1 MLGVALVLL
10 GVLWL
15 LGEVIGLGRLP
26 GDIVIRGER
35 FTFYFPLA
43 TCNMGKGICIVLL
56 RLARLIV
63 ALRYRVR
70 VHGWDQVRGLKG
82 PVLLLPNHPGYIE
95 PVLVLATFYDGYRP
109 RPVLYEGF
117 FPRPVL
123 RLLVKLLGA
132 VLIPDLD
139 HPNHQAHRR
148 AEQAL
153 AEIVAGLRRGENF
166 ILWPAGRVQR
176 DGVERLGANRA
187 LTDVLRAVPEAAV
200 VLVRTRGMWGS
211 RSTYAW
217 TGKRP
222 QLLRSAVIGLLWLLL
237 NLVFFMPRRRLE
249 VTVEKLDRH
258 QLPGLERDKVNRW
271 FEAWYNAGGPEQPTY
286 VPYHFLV
293 GPRTHSFPPVSAPEV
308 GEIRPDQIH
317 PENRAVVA
325 EMLADRLGR
334 PLAADELHPE
344 MRLEELGLD
353 SLQRMD
359 LALAVE
365 QRFGFSAESAPATV
379 GQLLALAHG
388 LVEKGPPRP
397 APPEWFRPR
406 SVQRPLQ
413 ILGETIPDAFV
424 ARALTS
430 PHDVAAADDV
440 SGVVSYERLLVGA
453 LLLARR
459 FAALPAA
466 NVGLLLPASVA
477 CDMVLLG
484 LYLAG
489 KLPVLLNWTTGPANL
504 AHAARL
510 TSLTHVITSRRL
522 RDRLGIAIEGVQF
535 LDVEDLSAQTSW
547 FERLCTLLKV
557 RFLPHRVRGQVP
569 RVAGDAPAVTL
580 FTSGSEKAPKAVPL
594 THRNILS
601 NQRSAL
607 EALAVTACDAVVG
620 FLPMFHSFGFTVTG
634 LLPLLVGVRVVRHPD
649 PTDGAGLAR
658 KVGAYRPTLL
668 AGTPAFIDHLFER
681 ARPGELDSL
690 RLIIVG
696 ADKCPPA
703 LFTKAQ
709 RVVPQAHLLEGYGV
723 TECSPVVATNLPE
736 ANRPGSVGRPLPGVE
751 VHVTDLETGNVLP
764 PGKMGMLLVS
774 GPSVFPGYLGEEH
787 SPFVEQDGKRWY
799 VTGDLAEMD
808 QDGFIY
814 FRGRVKR
821 FLKAGGEMI
830 SLPALEE
837 PFSRLYPATEDGPR
851 VAVEGVETEG
861 GRRIVLFT
869 TESITLKE
877 ANAYLQKEGF
887 YGVMRLD
894 EVRRMENIPVLGTGK
909 TDYRRLRAILAEET
923 AATV

>member
-1 MLGVALVLL
+1 MDVARTLILLGVALVLL

-15 LGEVIGLGRLP
+15 LGEAIGLGRLP

-139 HPNHQAHRR
+139 HPSHQARRR

-406 SVQRPLQ
+406 SVQGPLQ

-424 ARALTS
+424 ARADLPARRGCRRRRVRCGFLRTPARGRPVAGAPVRRAARGKRRPAAARVGGLRHGVARAVPGGQAAGTAQLDDRPRQPCPRRTADQ
-430 PHDVAAADDV
+430 PHARDHVAAA
-440 SGVVSYERLLVGA
+440 
-453 LLLARR
+453 ARPPGHR
-459 FAALPAA
+459 HRGRAVP
-466 NVGLLLPASVA
+466 G
-477 CDMVLLG
+477 C
-484 LYLAG
+484 
-489 KLPVLLNWTTGPANL
+489 
-504 AHAARL
+504 
-510 TSLTHVITSRRL
+510 RRL
-522 RDRLGIAIEGVQF
+522 ECPDKLVRAIVHAVEG
-535 LDVEDLSAQTSW
+535 
-547 FERLCTLLKV
+547 
-557 RFLPHRVRGQVP
+557 
-569 RVAGDAPAVTL
+569 
-580 FTSGSEKAPKAVPL
+580 
-594 THRNILS
+594 
-601 NQRSAL
+601 
-607 EALAVTACDAVVG
+607 
-620 FLPMFHSFGFTVTG
+620 
-634 LLPLLVGVRVVRHPD
+634 
-649 PTDGAGLAR
+649 
-658 KVGAYRPTLL
+658 
-668 AGTPAFIDHLFER
+668 
-681 ARPGELDSL
+681 
-690 RLIIVG
+690 
-696 ADKCPPA
+696 
-703 LFTKAQ
+703 
-709 RVVPQAHLLEGYGV
+709 
-723 TECSPVVATNLPE
+723 
-736 ANRPGSVGRPLPGVE
+736 
-751 VHVTDLETGNVLP
+751 
-764 PGKMGMLLVS
+764 
-774 GPSVFPGYLGEEH
+774 
-787 SPFVEQDGKRWY
+787 
-799 VTGDLAEMD
+799 
-808 QDGFIY
+808 
-814 FRGRVKR
+814 
-821 FLKAGGEMI
+821 
-830 SLPALEE
+830 SLPA
-837 PFSRLYPATEDGPR
+837 PPRSRTSTAGS
-851 VAVEGVETEG
+851 
-861 GRRIVLFT
+861 GRRT
-869 TESITLKE
+869 
-877 ANAYLQKEGF
+877 G
-887 YGVMRLD
+887 RD
-894 EVRRMENIPVLGTGK
+894 PVHV
-909 TDYRRLRAILAEET
+909 RLREGAQGG
-923 AATV
+923 AADTPEHPQ